1 MGKAIATLAGLAA
14 AAVVSAVHASPIG
27 TTWSQFHFNAAHTG
41 ANPQERTLGPGNV
54 GRLAQ
59 AWSRATGAAVESSAA
74 VSGGIVYVG
83 SDDGRLHAYDTANGT
98 ERWVAGLEGESTLVG
113 SPAVAGGAVLVLTSS
128 SLVQA
133 FDATSGAPLW
143 SRPVSAVEGLFPGS
157 PTVAANVVYAVVED
171 LAALDT
177 RTGAVLWT
185 RSGAGCFV
193 CSPPVAG
200 GVLYLGAGPAAGRRL
215 LALDAQTGAQR
226 WSFKPHVVGDF
237 SWSASAAVAG
247 GRVFIAGWAT
257 PTRTAKQK
265 AYALYAFDA
274 ASGAKQWK
282 LAVGKSKYLT
292 GSSPAVARG
301 VVYYASPGGR
311 LYAVWAASGKVV
323 WAKKIAVTDSS
334 PAVANGVVYVG
345 AGRAVYAFGVRNG
358 KKLWSAR
365 AAAAMSSS
373 PAVVDGSL
381 YVSSSDGVVHA
392 YRLP

>member
-98 ERWVAGLEGESTLVG
+98 ERWVAGLEGESTL
-113 SPAVAGGAVLVLTSS
+113 
-128 SLVQA
+128 
-133 FDATSGAPLW
+133 
-143 SRPVSAVEGLFPGS
+143 
-157 PTVAANVVYAVVED
+157 
-171 LAALDT
+171 
-177 RTGAVLWT
+177 
-185 RSGAGCFV
+185 V

>member
-74 VSGGIVYVG
+74 VSGGMVYVG

-157 PTVAANVVYAVVED
+157 PTVAANVVYAV
-171 LAALDT
+171 
-177 RTGAVLWT
+177 
-185 RSGAGCFV
+185 
-193 CSPPVAG
+193 
-200 GVLYLGAGPAAGRRL
+200 
-215 LALDAQTGAQR
+215 
-226 WSFKPHVVGDF
+226 
-237 SWSASAAVAG
+237 
-247 GRVFIAGWAT
+247 
-257 PTRTAKQK
+257 
-265 AYALYAFDA
+265 DA
-274 ASGAKQWK
+274 ASGRK
-282 LAVGKSKYLT
+282 AVE
-292 GSSPAVARG
+292 ARG
-301 VVYYASPGGR
+301 RQVEVPDRILTRRCARSRLLRLAGRTALRRLGRERKGGLGEEDRRDRLLPGGGKRCR
-311 LYAVWAASGKVV
+311 LRGRGTGGLRIRRPERQEALERPSRRRHELVSRRRRR
-323 WAKKIAVTDSS
+323 
-334 PAVANGVVYVG
+334 VAL
-345 AGRAVYAFGVRNG
+345 RQLVRRRG
-358 KKLWSAR
+358 
-365 AAAAMSSS
+365 
-373 PAVVDGSL
+373 P
-381 YVSSSDGVVHA
+381 
-392 YRLP
+392 RLPPALGS

>member
-98 ERWVAGLEGESTLVG
+98 ERWV
-113 SPAVAGGAVLVLTSS
+113 
-128 SLVQA
+128 
-133 FDATSGAPLW
+133 
-143 SRPVSAVEGLFPGS
+143 EGLFPGS

-247 GRVFIAGWAT
+247 GREFIAGWAT

-311 LYAVWAASGKVV
+311 
-323 WAKKIAVTDSS
+323 
-334 PAVANGVVYVG
+334 
-345 AGRAVYAFGVRNG
+345 
-358 KKLWSAR
+358 
-365 AAAAMSSS
+365 
-373 PAVVDGSL
+373 
-381 YVSSSDGVVHA
+381 
-392 YRLP
+392 